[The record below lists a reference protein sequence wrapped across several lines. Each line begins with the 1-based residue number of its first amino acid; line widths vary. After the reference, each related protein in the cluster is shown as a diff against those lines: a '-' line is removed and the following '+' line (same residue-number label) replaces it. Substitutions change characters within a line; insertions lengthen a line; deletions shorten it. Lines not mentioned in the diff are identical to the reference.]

1 MSSPLPNLTV
11 RPLSGEPQLRLKIS
25 QQEVDEDLQS
35 EGAAKQTSEIKEKQD
50 HLPKLK
56 TPTGSNKSSASNLLN
71 RIQSRSGEK
80 FLENSPALPT
90 RKLGSS
96 KHLVVQLDLNTNEIP
111 AKKLANESSAKP

>member
-1 MSSPLPNLTV
+1 M

-35 EGAAKQTSEIKEKQD
+35 EGAAKQTSEIKEKLG

-96 KHLVVQLDLNTNEIP
+96 KHLVIQLDEDMDENS
-111 AKKLANESSAKP
+111 AKKQANEGSAKPKEETQ

>member
-96 KHLVVQLDLNTNEIP
+96 KHLVVQLDLNTKEIP
-111 AKKLANESSAKP
+111 AKKPANESSAKP